1 VSFLIINLFAYPNQ
15 PHTMKSLEQYM
26 MTLSRAPKQR
36 TRGLGIVD
44 GYQMLT
50 KTIEICIKNT
60 YTYIYTYEGFI
71 FSLIF

>member
-1 VSFLIINLFAYPNQ
+1 
-15 PHTMKSLEQYM
+15 